1 MKYVESYKNLS
12 KTEKLLREKEVKALV
27 GTIYRDKPNEAMFWF
42 SYKKIL
48 LLDKVVVNRRKRN
61 AIMLHFSAWDEEAD
75 IEERYCYQEYIS
87 FERFKNTLN
96 DNRLEIVGKFPI
108 IRK

>member
-1 MKYVESYKNLS
+1 MKYVKSYKNLS
-12 KTEKLLREKEVKALV
+12 KTEKLSREKEAKALI
-27 GTIYRDKPNEAMFWF
+27 GTIYRDKPGEAMFWF
-42 SYKKIL
+42 SYKKIFII
-48 LLDKVVVNRRKRN
+48 DKIVVNRRKRN
-61 AIMLHFSAWDEEAD
+61 AIMFHFCGWDEEAD
-75 IEERYCYQEYIS
+75 KEERYCYQEFIS